1 MLKIHRNSKGFTLI
15 ELLIVIAIIGILAAI
30 ALPAYMDYAKK
41 SRLTEAFNTI
51 GAVKTGLTAYATEA
65 SGGPGAITAA
75 DFDTIGEIET
85 NAGVSIPT
93 KYINAMAAVG
103 STTSDPYVTIT
114 TTLTG
119 IDAAVNNTTL
129 RMVAHTSA
137 NLQSWSWVPNGSAGT
152 TLPGKYVP
160 KN

>member
-1 MLKIHRNSKGFTLI
+1 MLQIHRNKKGFTLI

-51 GAVKTGLTAYATEA
+51 GAVKTGVTAYSTER
-65 SGGPGAITAA
+65 SGGSDFGLISGLTGANSVEELSGVTIPQKYISNMSVNGQAA
-75 DFDTIGEIET
+75 D
-85 NAGVSIPT
+85 P
-93 KYINAMAAVG
+93 YI
-103 STTSDPYVTIT
+103 TIT

-119 IDAAVNNTTL
+119 IDTAINGTTIV
-129 RMVAHTSA
+129 MTANEV
-137 NLQSWSWVPNGSAGT
+137 NLQRWQWNETAS
-152 TLPGKYVP
+152 TLPAKFRP